1 MQADAAQSLAGCH
14 SQGIVASPASLLE
27 TKRRMKRFLSERG
40 EGFFAWWAGF
50 PQEKREE
57 FIQDVYPTLVYSL
70 EDRWCY
76 DPNDSEQKT
85 RKVYRKN
92 YNRHLLLI
100 PEFTVQ
106 YMATADNL
114 PSLLR
119 GWCAN
124 DALTLKATEMIVVL
138 RSLYRVKKYPFTRA
152 FWEEKEE
159 QIPFKKGD
167 IFARIVPSS
176 MLPKPAP
183 APAPA
188 PDEGAE
194 SESEQDGDSKSL
206 SEPYARVN
214 NPDRLVKGSGG
225 PVNLF
230 ELGVFAYKFEFDIVV
245 EGMVTLQ
252 HLLACLLDEYVEEI
266 LGVGDRSGVATGLM
280 QCAVCSGSES
290 IQKCSRCGAAW
301 YCSKEHQR
309 AHWPQHKDFCR
320 QFASLSQ
327 ESGGRGEAGGGET

>member
-1 MQADAAQSLAGCH
+1 
-14 SQGIVASPASLLE
+14 
-27 TKRRMKRFLSERG
+27 MKRFLAKRG
-40 EGFFAWWAGF
+40 EGFFAWWAEF

-57 FIQDVYPTLVYSL
+57 FIQEVYPTLVYSL

-76 DPNDSEQKT
+76 DPNDSESKKT

-119 GWCAN
+119 DWCAN
-124 DALTLKATEMIVVL
+124 DALTLKATEMVVVL

-167 IFARIVPSS
+167 IFVRIVPSS
-176 MLPKPAP
+176 MRPRAT
-183 APAPA
+183 PAPA
-188 PDEGAE
+188 PDAGAGAGAE
-194 SESEQDGDSKSL
+194 SESEQDGDEKSL
-206 SEPYARVN
+206 SEPFARVN
-214 NPDRLVKGSGG
+214 NPQHLVKGSGG

-230 ELGVFAYKFEFDIVV
+230 ELGVFAYRFEFDIVV
-245 EGMVTLQ
+245 EGMVVLQ

-266 LGVGDRSGVATGLM
+266 VGVGDRSGVATGLM
-280 QCAVCSGSES
+280 HCAVCATTES
-290 IQKCSRCGAAW
+290 IQKCGRCGAAW
-301 YCSKEHQR
+301 YCSKEHQL
-309 AHWPQHKDFCR
+309 AHWPQHKEFCR
-320 QFASLSQ
+320 QFALHAR
-327 ESGGRGEAGGGET
+327 GGAAGEGGEAGEAGGAET